1 MTVRRAGAL
10 VLLTSAVA
18 ALAATAWLSV
28 PAWFPAAGV
37 SPQEAP
43 KIESDGRRI
52 KARLFYVTE
61 DGTRLTGVERDVAY
75 ADSVEEQARQIIS
88 AQIAPAVEPQVSAI
102 PQGAELRALFVTPG
116 GEAFVDMS
124 VEMAAAHP
132 GGSLSELLT
141 IYTIVNALTA
151 NLPTVTAVQL
161 LIDGKEVDTLAGH
174 VDLRSPLARSL
185 AWLQDAEASAAAPE
199 SQLSV
204 RHPDQDTR
212 NP

>member
-1 MTVRRAGAL
+1 VTIGRACAL

-18 ALAATAWLSV
+18 ALTTAAWLTF
-28 PAWFPAAGV
+28 PAWFPAEDV
-37 SPQEAP
+37 SRREEPRHD
-43 KIESDGRRI
+43 SDGRRI
-52 KARLFYVTE
+52 KARLFYLTE
-61 DGTRLTGVERDVAY
+61 DGTRLIAVERDVPY
-75 ADSVEEQARQIIS
+75 ADSVEEQAREIIS
-88 AQIAPAVEPQVSAI
+88 AQIAPAIEQHVSAI
-102 PQGAELRALFVTPG
+102 PPGAGLRALFVTPG